1 MVGHFAYQ
9 HFMDLLPLASAPGIY
24 IETSFGLEMIVSLH
38 GVRFAERLIRR
49 IGIDRIVFGS
59 DWMGTQDGNARIA
72 DNNLNIIDK
81 MELTQEEK
89 SKILGENI
97 QNVLAFQNMIF
108 GS

>member
-1 MVGHFAYQ
+1 
-9 HFMDLLPLASAPGIY
+9 
-24 IETSFGLEMIVSLH
+24 
-38 GVRFAERLIRR
+38 
-49 IGIDRIVFGS
+49 
-59 DWMGTQDGNARIA
+59 MGTQDGNARIA